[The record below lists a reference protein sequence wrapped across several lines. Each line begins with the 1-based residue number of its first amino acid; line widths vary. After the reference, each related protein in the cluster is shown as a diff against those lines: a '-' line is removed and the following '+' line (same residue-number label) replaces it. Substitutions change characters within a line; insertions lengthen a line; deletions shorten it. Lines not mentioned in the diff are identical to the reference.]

1 MDPVTRLV
9 HVLALAVYLGATVGL
24 AVVFLPAVAAIDD
37 PALQRRV
44 LARGLRPYNVLSFG
58 ALLVALATGWN
69 AITDLK
75 AHLGPEFG
83 QLIWLLAGKL
93 GLTFLLIVLPASYL
107 SFGLAHRLVR
117 AEVAGFE
124 VEPEKQRAMLGR
136 MRGTAWLAVGLTIWI
151 SWMGLRLTQGLRSL
165 PPRAP
170 TPAGAP
176 P

>member
-1 MDPVTRLV
+1 
-9 HVLALAVYLGATVGL
+9 
-24 AVVFLPAVAAIDD
+24 
-37 PALQRRV
+37 
-44 LARGLRPYNVLSFG
+44 VLSFG

-136 MRGTAWLAVGLTIWI
+136 MRGTAWLAVGLTVWI

-170 TPAGAP
+170 APAGATP
-176 P
+176 